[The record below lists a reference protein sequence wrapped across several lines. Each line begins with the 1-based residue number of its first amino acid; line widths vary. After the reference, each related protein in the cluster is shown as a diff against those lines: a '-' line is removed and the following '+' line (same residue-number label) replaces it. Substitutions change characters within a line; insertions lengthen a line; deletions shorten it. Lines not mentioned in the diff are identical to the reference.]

1 MSIFEKAFKCEVGY
15 YSMSQKITRTPTGI
29 QGIDDILGGGIPS
42 GSFVLLSGSCGTGKS
57 IFGMH
62 FLYEGVKK
70 YKEKGIFISLEEKP
84 DDLIRLLSPFDW
96 DLANMKDKLYILKP
110 EKKTIGS
117 LISELESVVKQTNA
131 KRLVI
136 DSLSLLSSLY
146 EQNEYKLR
154 EGVSILHEKLKEWGL
169 TTLAISDVAEKSNKY
184 SISGFEEFLADGVI
198 VFRIISKQTG
208 GSHIRAVFIRKMRGV
223 NHSLDIF
230 PMTINNKGITVY
242 KDAQIF
248 EQDY

>member
-1 MSIFEKAFKCEVGY
+1 
-15 YSMSQKITRTPTGI
+15 MSQKISRTPTGV
-29 QGIDDILGGGIPS
+29 QGIDDILGGGVPS

-70 YKEKGIFISLEEKP
+70 YKEKGIFVSLEEKP
-84 DDLIRLLSPFDW
+84 ADLIRILSPFEW
-96 DLANMKDKLYILKP
+96 DLTNMKDKIYIIKP
-110 EKKTIGS
+110 EKRTIGS
-117 LISELESVVKQTNA
+117 LISELESLVKQTNA
-131 KRLVI
+131 KRHVI

-146 EQNEYKLR
+146 ESNEYKLK
-154 EGVSILHEKLKEWGL
+154 EGISILHEKLKEWGV
-169 TTLAISDVAEKSNKY
+169 TTLAISDVAEKSNTY
-184 SISGFEEFLADGVI
+184 SIHGFEEFLADGVI

-208 GSHIRAVFIRKMRGV
+208 GSHVRAIFIRKMRGV
-223 NHSLDIF
+223 NHSLDVF
-230 PMTINNKGITVY
+230 PMMITNKGISVY